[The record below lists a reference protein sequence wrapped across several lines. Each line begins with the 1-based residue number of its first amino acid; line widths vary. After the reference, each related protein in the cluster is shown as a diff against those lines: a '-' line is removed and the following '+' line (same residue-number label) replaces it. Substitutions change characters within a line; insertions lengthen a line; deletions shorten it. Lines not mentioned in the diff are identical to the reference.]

1 MTTGES
7 AKGRLMT
14 RRDAL
19 PRKRPR
25 TSASAMTTPKIVL
38 SGTAMSAISSVS
50 QKAWT
55 RPGVVIDAHTAH
67 AVLERAV
74 EDQADRDEQEHAR

>member
-7 AKGRLMT
+7 AKGRLMAASMT
-14 RRDAL
+14 HL

-25 TSASAMTTPKIVL
+25 TRASAMMTPKIVL
-38 SGTAMSAISSVS
+38 RGTAMRAISSVS

-55 RPGVVIDAHTAH
+55 AAGVVIDCHTGRRPCSN
-67 AVLERAV
+67 VR
-74 EDQADRDEQEHAR
+74 